1 MDRNYFILSRFFLF
15 CGLRGRM
22 YRCAARYF
30 YIRCSTGYRKKI
42 AILQTDM
49 FIAAPISTLE
59 ILIKGV
65 FIGIIASA
73 PMGPVGVLCLQ
84 RTLNKGRIYGLV
96 TGIGAALSD
105 IIYALI
111 TGYGMSFVMDFIN
124 NERNMFI
131 LQLIGSAMLLVFG
144 IMTWVSDPRRS
155 FRRTTNKKGT
165 LVHNFV
171 TSFLLTFSNPLIIF
185 LFIALFARF
194 AFVIPSHPLEQTVGY
209 AAIVGGALLWWFL
222 LTYFVDKV
230 RTRFEVKGVR
240 ILNRVIGSIVI
251 LASIAGFFF
260 TLTGL
265 HNPALN

>member
-1 MDRNYFILSRFFLF
+1 M
-15 CGLRGRM
+15 GL
-22 YRCAARYF
+22 
-30 YIRCSTGYRKKI
+30 
-42 AILQTDM
+42 
-49 FIAAPISTLE
+49 
-59 ILIKGV
+59 
-65 FIGIIASA
+65 
-73 PMGPVGVLCLQ
+73 
-84 RTLNKGRIYGLV
+84 
-96 TGIGAALSD
+96 
-105 IIYALI
+105 
-111 TGYGMSFVMDFIN
+111 
-124 NERNMFI
+124 
-131 LQLIGSAMLLVFG
+131 
-144 IMTWVSDPRRS
+144 
-155 FRRTTNKKGT
+155 TTNKKGT

-230 RTRFEVKGVR
+230 RTRFEVKGV
-240 ILNRVIGSIVI
+240 I

>member
-1 MDRNYFILSRFFLF
+1 
-15 CGLRGRM
+15 
-22 YRCAARYF
+22 
-30 YIRCSTGYRKKI
+30 
-42 AILQTDM
+42 M

-111 TGYGMSFVMDFIN
+111 TGYGMSF
-124 NERNMFI
+124 
-131 LQLIGSAMLLVFG
+131 GSAMLLVFG